1 MKFQEK
7 NAKKYLRKQTRKEQ
21 GYIYFLMDKD
31 EVVYVGQTRF
41 GISRP
46 LSHTDKEFD
55 SFYMKKCRL
64 SVLDKRETQMILKY
78 QPKYNGNFINNKDLV
93 AISNLRKELWENGY
107 EVRSV
112 FLQREMDKIGI
123 IPFSIKTT
131 KSFAIKDAKKLIS
144 HIKKNYEEI
153 KREQELSTSN
163 IFISEEEDYLFC
175 DFLIDKI
182 KYKNYKWIGAKGMKD
197 LYYIGE
203 ISDRDIEKWKE
214 EYYKIRKPK

>member
-112 FLQREMDKIGI
+112 FL
-123 IPFSIKTT
+123 
-131 KSFAIKDAKKLIS
+131 
-144 HIKKNYEEI
+144 
-153 KREQELSTSN
+153 
-163 IFISEEEDYLFC
+163 
-175 DFLIDKI
+175 FL
-182 KYKNYKWIGAKGMKD
+182 
-197 LYYIGE
+197 
-203 ISDRDIEKWKE
+203 
-214 EYYKIRKPK
+214 